1 MSKNIK
7 KQENLFISTQQDAT
21 QAQMMVPSDQL
32 LNFQVEET
40 FKCPLYFAD
49 KPEWVDDLN
58 KASDPIIAR
67 LKKNWKKKIKDPKD
81 PTTGLPNSYHSELLW
96 QYPEFQTIANL
107 ILQQSWNILAWQG
120 YNLTGRKPLMTELW
134 VQEFPEEGGFHDIHE
149 HGNNQISGFYFL
161 KCNEKTSHPVFHD
174 PRPGKKMTDLMPKDP
189 NKINNCNSQIHYKVK
204 PGKFIFFNSYMPH
217 AYIHHKGKEKFRFI
231 HFNVQA
237 VLDPSL
243 TKQI

>member
-96 QYPEFQTIANL
+96 Q
-107 ILQQSWNILAWQG
+107 
-120 YNLTGRKPLMTELW
+120 
-134 VQEFPEEGGFHDIHE
+134 
-149 HGNNQISGFYFL
+149 
-161 KCNEKTSHPVFHD
+161 
-174 PRPGKKMTDLMPKDP
+174 
-189 NKINNCNSQIHYKVK
+189 
-204 PGKFIFFNSYMPH
+204 
-217 AYIHHKGKEKFRFI
+217 
-231 HFNVQA
+231 
-237 VLDPSL
+237 
-243 TKQI
+243 